1 MNENY
6 KVWFFAGAETTD
18 NRFNIFTASYIRF
31 MTRIFETDFKFIRG
45 VYYRHSIL
53 NVMWALNNAQ
63 NQISNPEKHKITRT
77 AFNQIVNDGLSSDTQ
92 LILTSSSSGSV
103 VAAQVAC
110 YLAEQNRKNSRFN
123 KPLHL
128 VLGASMLAT
137 GSPLFR
143 QLLKYQKEGHIGII
157 IHDELQDAGDNSAGI
172 GGTSRLEAYRNA
184 FGIMFPILS
193 YRFKGPSFLNAHPAR
208 GHIHRKRSMTVQKA
222 IDFIS
227 IILIKNR
234 LAGEWYKQ
242 KAEKVLNETAG
253 KEQNIGYTELYRD

>member
-1 MNENY
+1 MHENY

-18 NRFNIFTASYIRF
+18 NRFNIFTGSYIRL

-45 VYYRHSIL
+45 VYYRNSML
-53 NVMWALNNAQ
+53 NVIWALNNAQ
-63 NQISNPEKHKITRT
+63 NQIINPENHKITRT
-77 AFNQIVNDGLSSDTQ
+77 AFSQIVNDGLSADTRH
-92 LILTSSSSGSV
+92 IITSSSSGSV

-110 YLAEQNRKNSRFN
+110 YLSEQNRNNSCFN

-128 VLGASMLAT
+128 VLGASMVAT
-137 GSPLFR
+137 DSSLFR

-193 YRFKGPSFLNAHPAR
+193 SRFKGPSFLNTHPER
-208 GHIHRKRSMTVQKA
+208 GHIHRRRSMTVQKA
-222 IDFIS
+222 IDFIT
-227 IILIKNR
+227 IILVKHR
-234 LAGEWYKQ
+234 LAGKRYME
-242 KAEKVLNETAG
+242 KAEKVLSEAAG
-253 KEQNIGYTELYRD
+253 KGIN